1 MPHIEM
7 DTVALVYHLK
17 LNLHDTAGVAFTD
30 QVCLALLN
38 RAAAVILNE
47 APTEQVGAGLYE
59 VNQEVTLS
67 SGTGDLPLD
76 VLRVDNARQA
86 SSPSRPAD
94 DVLPV
99 GEYQHRVSRS
109 MLRGTYNRPMVGVD
123 LAAKKIYLDAGGYS
137 GNVDIDYV
145 RQPIKL
151 AIDGTNDE
159 AGFEATETVD
169 PDWPASLTP
178 PILDKAIKKGIEV
191 QNLVSGNVPPEQMA
205 ALILRRLA

>member
-47 APTEQVGAGLYE
+47 APAEQVGAGLYE
-59 VNQEVTLS
+59 VNQEVALT

-86 SSPSRPAD
+86 SSPSRPAE
-94 DVLPV
+94 VLPV
-99 GEYQHRVSRS
+99 SEYQHRVSRS
-109 MLRGTYNRPMVGVD
+109 MLRGTYNHPMVGVD

-137 GNVDIDYV
+137 DNVDIDYV

-159 AGFEATETVD
+159 ADFEATETVD

-178 PILDKAIKKGIEV
+178 PILDKAVKTGLEV